1 MTIEHSEHFR
11 MGMGTENIG
20 PLLRTLIQM
29 IRPQRILEIGGG
41 YTTPFLLDGLIANE
55 KIFDEG
61 NVDPNYKKWHESE
74 KNDPKLVIIET
85 DNIPRLESKY
95 VKYIYGEFQGKSQDL
110 FDKYGEFDIV
120 WFDCGGTEEYQEFLT
135 EYWDIC
141 SHYMIFHYTFFHGQP
156 NTNIDVISST
166 IDTWTRLMGASNVQR
181 IDISEPHK
189 MQQGSITMLKKV
201 HWPTRVRGSEVQR
214 SFKCEP
220 VSYNLNYTKEDLDML
235 GIHKYK
241 RQKMKNSVSM

>member
-1 MTIEHSEHFR
+1 
-11 MGMGTENIG
+11 
-20 PLLRTLIQM
+20 
-29 IRPQRILEIGGG
+29 
-41 YTTPFLLDGLIANE
+41 
-55 KIFDEG
+55 
-61 NVDPNYKKWHESE
+61 
-74 KNDPKLVIIET
+74 
-85 DNIPRLESKY
+85 
-95 VKYIYGEFQGKSQDL
+95 
-110 FDKYGEFDIV
+110 
-120 WFDCGGTEEYQEFLT
+120 
-135 EYWDIC
+135 
-141 SHYMIFHYTFFHGQP
+141 
-156 NTNIDVISST
+156 
-166 IDTWTRLMGASNVQR
+166 MGASNVQR